1 MVKPSFVVVDA
12 SVNVEDEKKR
22 HFGRHEKKYVLLPYY
37 SQLSIYLDKHFEH
50 IKHGLV
56 ASVLV
61 NENRPALRNYI
72 YALKEFVETHGFR
85 FSKSDHIKL
94 IKLLYLVMVKK
105 DQWHDVVHYAARA
118 LEKLINKC
126 YFTYKELVLE
136 WEPAYELYYGAAF
149 GKLEDVDGGRI
160 RTATFRLKRFY
171 KPSDSPKIWEKV
183 QVLLAPRYSAKEFC
197 EMALLFLNIRMP
209 TEDHK
214 KYGAGL
220 WFQTMWKMYEVAEM
234 GKKWGDDLPNF
245 FATLIYHNPDF
256 MDWRPLYD
264 TIFTR
269 IIRALGL
276 CIREGKVT
284 VGDGSGSSSLD
295 GFARFVSSTIGGPYC
310 CRKQLEKMMKT
321 IEPFLHPS
329 NEGDHTAQVLSFLQY
344 LIREF
349 LGRYEDERIKKNKR
363 KVSQEFYLKDVD
375 VRSFVNALLQPILYS
390 LYSKDGKSYELP
402 AKLLMMLGTLEPG
415 LVFPRFLENVYPAMF
430 AVCEPHRLTQTL
442 DCMFELVY
450 IIGGDEKQGIE
461 RKKMEKDWVAEM
473 EKQRSPDSPLAGFS
487 LQKLSTEN
495 KWDLKNNFSTFRFHL
510 FYFLEILIAGI
521 DINDVSKANIAIH
534 NLTLIFY
541 IVPILDYSECV
552 KYHTDLTPDEKS
564 LCLLST
570 RLPVIAEWALDRM
583 LAVIQCLAIT
593 APKDS
598 SSALGNFKDESTKE
612 SEEEKVL
619 KKAIDRCVTALF
631 TNTKYAITAKLS
643 KKVLDFV
650 KTNQFETQL
659 ATDMISSLIAQMTY
673 ASPNF
678 WLPFAEHVLKNLRE
692 LLTVEAK
699 ASEDLETKVQWFVSL
714 AGSLLSATNETY
726 IDNKDICFEMI
737 SLLLQ
742 CKSKVAYI
750 NGSIG
755 LWYMLYMLSRIYP
768 ENTRYIAD
776 RLERPLKDWVPVR
789 EWGRMYE
796 MAEAKMAWY
805 VPSEKGKQLVEA
817 LLNKFLFPVVE
828 SLKDENMDRES
839 LKKALTIINFGFSG
853 GITCFALP
861 PSPEFK
867 SRHSVVPWFKP
878 DSRNPSVLHW
888 DIRPPSGENFCEYLV
903 NILEKVAERLVS
915 SKREHTQVL
924 CTICKILHSI
934 IHSNNA
940 DTHQLDT
947 AVGEHG
953 DIYTY
958 MTIPISRKRHIFVLE
973 SQAYVAHMRNV
984 VELPSE
990 MFTDFHLR
998 VARIIAKLIINDYSE
1013 VRYEALAVFSSLFSE
1028 HAIARE
1034 TIVDDILPTLTN
1046 PDSTR
1051 DQLKGALSIIS
1062 QTNWATSSTTPVKT
1076 KVWKAII
1083 EMKVVDYPD
1092 VIDMYD
1098 DLWNDI
1104 GKLQKPARKHYE
1116 CPKLIAFCNEW
1127 FKDLPK
1133 TGDWTAFKDPKTLE
1147 SARDARAARRA
1158 ADKKDQDILVD
1169 TLLELFG
1176 RKDLLH
1182 TRQKLCRAMLW
1193 RCQKDKCGLKTIKVL
1208 IGKFVDD
1215 EEYLRD
1221 RSSDELSFWL
1231 KKNKPKTIR
1240 MNWTCPKKADSIFL
1254 KCGLR
1259 MDNLPLVYD
1268 SQNLPITEDKW
1279 NKTVFFS
1286 KPHGSYQWPPHISV
1300 VVYAS
1305 KPQINRTPL
1314 SDCEKA
1320 IVTAFEDEA
1329 LFEKWIALLLIEKHD
1344 SKEVN
1349 DNTVWMIKYLLR
1361 NFPASDVIY
1370 KRVTTTL
1377 QELLKSRKR
1386 AEQRLAAE
1394 IFTGVAKGTKYIGFK
1409 KLDQLWQWLAPAI
1422 DNLYDHMNADAYS
1435 AWQSCIT
1442 DVLNRDDT
1450 RRFWWLVERF
1460 LNSMTRP
1467 APTAWHQGIRSYVL
1481 LATDWRE
1488 TETRRR
1494 ICEIAWKSLPKAVI
1508 ETQRI
1513 GISTSLKHVCTVLEA
1528 NMNNDLQNLPERF
1541 RLESVD
1547 VWLGRFE
1554 RKLDMLTSPPKT
1566 ASENFLEPQ
1575 KVQSAQSNE
1584 KQDDDNA
1591 QFSTPTK
1598 NEQPLIYLRTLLE
1611 FLLQYYE
1618 DCITCL
1624 TPGIVSLFPMIIEYA
1639 NEDETEQ
1646 NESFKDIDIK
1656 NNASV
1661 LVHEYMSSLLVTEK
1675 FAEPFLDIV
1684 IRTFHRTSLW
1694 RVRVSVL
1701 KFLQVIVFSNIY
1713 VLEMNQRTKKVVRLL
1728 FEALVDSQ
1736 MEVRLEA
1743 SRCMMTLIHCDY
1755 IKVDSFLLS
1764 RINECSK
1771 DKERSSLHGAVL
1783 GMGAVVMAH
1792 PYSTP
1797 PFIVPLLQ
1805 SLCTFTSHSA
1815 ELQRAATMALRE
1827 FRRSHREE
1835 WEKTTKIIGSDL
1847 VYKIEN
1853 AIAPIY
1859 YA

>member
-1 MVKPSFVVVDA
+1 MYKRATSNVGEFHSLLKWCSSSGGGGEVFGFVLMVKPSFVVVDA

-37 SQLSIYLDKHFEH
+37 SQLSIYLDEHFEH

-85 FSKSDHIKL
+85 FSKGDHIKL
-94 IKLLYLVMVKK
+94 IELLYLVMVKK

-118 LEKLINKC
+118 LEKLIKASEIRPSEAKLSSTKLLG
-126 YFTYKELVLE
+126 YSDK
-136 WEPAYELYYGAAF
+136 F
-149 GKLEDVDGGRI
+149 GKILPLNCESMLLPN
-160 RTATFRLKRFY
+160 ALK
-171 KPSDSPKIWEKV
+171 KV
-183 QVLLAPRYSAKEFC
+183 YVFNSRRKESIIDQYLTSSC
-197 EMALLFLNIRMP
+197 
-209 TEDHK
+209 EDHK

-450 IIGGDEKQGIE
+450 IIGSDDKQGIE

-473 EKQRSPDSPLAGFS
+473 EKHRSPDSPLARHS

-495 KWDLKNNFSTFRFHL
+495 KWELKNNFSTFRFHL

-552 KYHTDLTPDEKS
+552 KHHTDLTPDEKS

-673 ASPNF
+673 
-678 WLPFAEHVLKNLRE
+678 
-692 LLTVEAK
+692 
-699 ASEDLETKVQWFVSL
+699 
-714 AGSLLSATNETY
+714 TY

-878 DSRNPSVLHW
+878 DSKNPSVLHW
-888 DIRPPSGENFCEYLV
+888 DIRPPSGENFCEHLV

-940 DTHQLDT
+940 DSHQLDT

-1051 DQLKGALSIIS
+1051 DQLK
-1062 QTNWATSSTTPVKT
+1062 
-1076 KVWKAII
+1076 
-1083 EMKVVDYPD
+1083 VVDYPD

-1116 CPKLIAFCNEW
+1116 CPKLTAFCNEW

-1133 TGDWTAFKDPKTLE
+1133 TGDWTAFKDPKILE

-1158 ADKKDQDILVD
+1158 ADKRTIYQKREIWGNQSLALKFSRKDGIRDQDILVD

-1193 RCQKDKCGLKTIKVL
+1193 RCQKEKCGLKTIKVHQH
-1208 IGKFVDD
+1208 
-1215 EEYLRD
+1215 
-1221 RSSDELSFWL
+1221 
-1231 KKNKPKTIR
+1231 P
-1240 MNWTCPKKADSIFL
+1240 
-1254 KCGLR
+1254 
-1259 MDNLPLVYD
+1259 
-1268 SQNLPITEDKW
+1268 
-1279 NKTVFFS
+1279 
-1286 KPHGSYQWPPHISV
+1286 
-1300 VVYAS
+1300 
-1305 KPQINRTPL
+1305 
-1314 SDCEKA
+1314 
-1320 IVTAFEDEA
+1320 
-1329 LFEKWIALLLIEKHD
+1329 
-1344 SKEVN
+1344 
-1349 DNTVWMIKYLLR
+1349 LR
-1361 NFPASDVIY
+1361 NFGMRRC
-1370 KRVTTTL
+1370 RVNTL
-1377 QELLKSRKR
+1377 QIIRGAASFSRNSNGQDVHHNDLKLPTSSYPDRFPSKFYTPYS
-1386 AEQRLAAE
+1386 AMLQ
-1394 IFTGVAKGTKYIGFK
+1394 TKHYSHF
-1409 KLDQLWQWLAPAI
+1409 
-1422 DNLYDHMNADAYS
+1422 DNL
-1435 AWQSCIT
+1435 
-1442 DVLNRDDT
+1442 R
-1450 RRFWWLVERF
+1450 
-1460 LNSMTRP
+1460 
-1467 APTAWHQGIRSYVL
+1467 
-1481 LATDWRE
+1481 
-1488 TETRRR
+1488 
-1494 ICEIAWKSLPKAVI
+1494 
-1508 ETQRI
+1508 
-1513 GISTSLKHVCTVLEA
+1513 
-1528 NMNNDLQNLPERF
+1528 
-1541 RLESVD
+1541 
-1547 VWLGRFE
+1547 
-1554 RKLDMLTSPPKT
+1554 
-1566 ASENFLEPQ
+1566 
-1575 KVQSAQSNE
+1575 
-1584 KQDDDNA
+1584 
-1591 QFSTPTK
+1591 
-1598 NEQPLIYLRTLLE
+1598 
-1611 FLLQYYE
+1611 
-1618 DCITCL
+1618 
-1624 TPGIVSLFPMIIEYA
+1624 
-1639 NEDETEQ
+1639 
-1646 NESFKDIDIK
+1646 
-1656 NNASV
+1656 
-1661 LVHEYMSSLLVTEK
+1661 
-1675 FAEPFLDIV
+1675 
-1684 IRTFHRTSLW
+1684 
-1694 RVRVSVL
+1694 
-1701 KFLQVIVFSNIY
+1701 
-1713 VLEMNQRTKKVVRLL
+1713 
-1728 FEALVDSQ
+1728 
-1736 MEVRLEA
+1736 
-1743 SRCMMTLIHCDY
+1743 
-1755 IKVDSFLLS
+1755 
-1764 RINECSK
+1764 
-1771 DKERSSLHGAVL
+1771 
-1783 GMGAVVMAH
+1783 
-1792 PYSTP
+1792 
-1797 PFIVPLLQ
+1797 
-1805 SLCTFTSHSA
+1805 
-1815 ELQRAATMALRE
+1815 
-1827 FRRSHREE
+1827 
-1835 WEKTTKIIGSDL
+1835 
-1847 VYKIEN
+1847 
-1853 AIAPIY
+1853 
-1859 YA
+1859 